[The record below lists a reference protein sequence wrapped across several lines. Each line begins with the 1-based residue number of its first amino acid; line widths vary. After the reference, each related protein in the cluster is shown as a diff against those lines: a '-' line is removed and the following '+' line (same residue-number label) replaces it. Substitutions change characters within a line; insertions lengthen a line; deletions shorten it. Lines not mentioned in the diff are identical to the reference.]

1 MGVKLRKVCSEYSGD
16 PRQKKC
22 FALGDL
28 WSNRMCYRHATQSGC
43 RPPLERHICKVCA
56 QITEHEEDFAKR
68 TGFCLV
74 LTRARQALGG
84 AWAGGRCWRHAKLA
98 GRSRNDKMF
107 DDDKKTHV
115 LPGQTQLPWA
125 KDVATL
131 ATLATDVDVARN
143 LEGTVAPKRMPSAKL
158 KSSKVSLLQPVGGP
172 RNVPRELGNTNA
184 RPKGIAKGDKKSKA
198 KMTIAKK

>member
-43 RPPLERHICKVCA
+43 RPPLKRRICKVCA

-68 TGFCLV
+68 TDFAV
-74 LTRARQALGG
+74 LTPARQALGG
-84 AWAGGRCWRHAKLA
+84 AWAGGQCWRHAKLA

-184 RPKGIAKGDKKSKA
+184 RPKGIAKGDKKAEA

>member
-43 RPPLERHICKVCA
+43 RPPLKRRICKVCA

-68 TGFCLV
+68 TDFAV
-74 LTRARQALGG
+74 LTPARQALGG
-84 AWAGGRCWRHAKLA
+84 AWAGGQCWRHAKLA

-158 KSSKVSLLQPVGGP
+158 KSSQGITLAACGRAKECSERAWKYKRKTKGHREGGQ
-172 RNVPRELGNTNA
+172 E
-184 RPKGIAKGDKKSKA
+184 S
-198 KMTIAKK
+198 